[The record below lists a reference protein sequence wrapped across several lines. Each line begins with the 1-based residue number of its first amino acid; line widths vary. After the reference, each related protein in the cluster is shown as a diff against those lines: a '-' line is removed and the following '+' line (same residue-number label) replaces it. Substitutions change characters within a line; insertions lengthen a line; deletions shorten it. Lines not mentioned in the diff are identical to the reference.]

1 MNATVQVSYIT
12 TSVNI
17 NFVNRPHT
25 HAHNHIPRYMYTH
38 SVGTILAIPTSVVV
52 DLLVQ
57 RYVLPW
63 QAGIGIALIAVGF
76 GGFVLSEYVATRR
89 EAKHEVSWRTHGWLL
104 LVM

>member
-1 MNATVQVSYIT
+1 MT
-12 TSVNI
+12 T
-17 NFVNRPHT
+17 HT
-25 HAHNHIPRYMYTH
+25 HTHNHIYTH

-89 EAKHEVSWRTHGWLL
+89 EAKHEVSWRIHGWLL
-104 LVM
+104 VAM

>member
-1 MNATVQVSYIT
+1 MNAAVQISYVI

-17 NFVNRPHT
+17 NFVNQLTT
-25 HAHNHIPRYMYTH
+25 HAHTHTH

-52 DLLVQ
+52 DLIVQ
-57 RYVLPW
+57 GYVLPW

-76 GGFVLSEYVATRR
+76 GGFILSEYVATKR
-89 EAKHEVSWRTHGWLL
+89 EAKHKVSLLL